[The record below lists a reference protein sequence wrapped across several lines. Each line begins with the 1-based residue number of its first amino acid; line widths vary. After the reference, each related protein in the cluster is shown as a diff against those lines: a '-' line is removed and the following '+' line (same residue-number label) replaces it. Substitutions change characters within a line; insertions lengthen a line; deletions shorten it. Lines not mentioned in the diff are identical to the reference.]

1 MARFT
6 KVTLSL
12 GYLAVAGAAVFAH
25 LSPSGNYEVSIY
37 TSTPVE
43 FWAGVAL
50 ALLVAVP
57 VAYMKDGTLR
67 SMALLLAVAAVF
79 AVATLPLSRGHF
91 FYGPADSMTHL
102 GWIKDLVTG
111 RMGVLDLFYPGLHTT
126 SIFTSVLA
134 AESFR
139 RGLLLVVAL
148 FPLVFVAFSF
158 LAVRA
163 VVTDYVHVVT
173 AVFFALLLLPINHL
187 NTHYMSP
194 HPISD
199 SIMLIPFG
207 LYLLARYVTSVE
219 RDSPV
224 TKIGVLFAVYSAAT
238 VVYHSMQALHLLIL
252 LGGFLL
258 VQVYF
263 RTRASLSDVASES
276 LDRIRSHRP
285 VYVQTAFL
293 GSLFLI
299 WNLNHEPVRRA
310 LFSFTTNLSEVFV
323 GQEQSATYVRTR
335 TGSLAAIGVNPLE
348 VVAKLFLPSILLC
361 ALVGVLMLAVFS
373 GKLRTDDSDA
383 DVFVEYLCVGLT
395 GLIIFDF
402 VMLVAGSTS
411 TLFFR
416 TLGAIMAVVTVLGV
430 LAIPRVA
437 TLLPRTPRPQLRQ
450 VIAIVLVIGLLAS
463 TLPIVYPSPYVYKPD
478 RMVSEQQMTGHE
490 TLFENQVPGVEV
502 KSVRDGPWRT
512 YQAIYGVET
521 TIERRDQLRQNEIE
535 FLKLGSLQ
543 SLNDRDYYVSISEA
557 DRKREVGVFRE
568 LRYTDTGFDSLDG
581 QRDVHRVISNGEFHS
596 YLVSKGGASS

>member
-1 MARFT
+1 MARLT
-6 KVTLSL
+6 KIMLAL
-12 GYLAVAGAAVFAH
+12 GYLAVAGAAGFAH
-25 LSPSGNYEVSIY
+25 LSPSGGYSVSIY
-37 TSTPVE
+37 TSTPIG
-43 FWAGVAL
+43 FWAGIAFAFV
-50 ALLVAVP
+50 VAVP
-57 VAYMKDGTLR
+57 VAYTKRGTVR
-67 SMALLLAVAAVF
+67 SAALVLAVVSLF
-79 AVATLPLSRGHF
+79 AVATLPLSRGYF

-102 GWIKDLVTG
+102 GWIKDLMTG

-126 SIFTSVLA
+126 SIFTSVLTT
-134 AESFR
+134 ESLR
-139 RGLLLVVAL
+139 RGLLLVVAM
-148 FPLVFVAFSF
+148 FPLVFVAFTF
-158 LAVRA
+158 LTVRA

-263 RTRASLSDVASES
+263 RTKASLSDVASES
-276 LDRIRSHRP
+276 LNRIRRHRP

-293 GSLFLI
+293 GGLFLL
-299 WNLNHEPVRRA
+299 WNLNHAPVRRA
-310 LFSFTTNLSEVFV
+310 LFGFATNLSDVFV

-361 ALVGVLMLAVFS
+361 GLVGILMIAVFT
-373 GKLRTDDSDA
+373 GRLRTDDSDA
-383 DVFVEYLCVGLT
+383 DTLVEYLCVGLT

-416 TLGAIMAVVTVLGV
+416 TLGAIMAVVTVLAV

-437 TLLPRTPRPQLRQ
+437 RMLPRLPRPQFRQ
-450 VIAIVLVIGLLAS
+450 VLAIVLVIGLLAA
-463 TLPIVYPSPYVYKPD
+463 TIPIVYPSPYIYKPD
-478 RMVSEQQMTGHE
+478 RMVSEQQLAGHE
-490 TLFENQVPGVEV
+490 TLFEHQVPGMEIR
-502 KSVRDGPWRT
+502 SIRDGPWRS
-512 YQAIYGVET
+512 YHAIYGVET
-521 TIERRDQLRQNEIE
+521 TIERRDQLRNNEIT
-535 FLKLGSLQ
+535 FLKLGELQ
-543 SLNDRDYYVSISEA
+543 SLSDTDYYVSISEA
-557 DRKREVGVFRE
+557 DRTREVGVFRE
-568 LRYTDTGFDSLDG
+568 LRYTDSGFDSLDS